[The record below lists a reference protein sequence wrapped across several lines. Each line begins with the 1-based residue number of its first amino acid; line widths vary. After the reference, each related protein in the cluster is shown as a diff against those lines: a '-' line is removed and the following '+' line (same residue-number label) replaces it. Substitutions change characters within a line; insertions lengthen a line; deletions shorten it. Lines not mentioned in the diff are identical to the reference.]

1 MKYLKFY
8 AVKLF
13 ILLINAVC
21 SSLLSYMFTLTLT
34 TDSEASMTST
44 VFYYLI
50 PMLFFFCFTFTLARN
65 IKAPTEEAMHSPE
78 YFAKF
83 GLREASVYMIF
94 LLPLLICGLCGAEFP
109 GIFDYLYRPHS
120 FLLRFMGGAFGVILN
135 FISVSLIFA
144 VVSSAAHFMSG
155 IKARKAASKLA
166 NQDDH
171 ESLYTTDSDYYED
184 YDEDY
189 EEESENDDDSDDD
202 DTSTESYDCDSEDE
216 EEDE

>member
-21 SSLLSYMFTLTLT
+21 SSLLSYMFALTLT
-34 TDSEASMTST
+34 TDYEASMTST

-65 IKAPTEEAMHSPE
+65 IKAPAEEAMHSLE

-83 GLREASVYMIF
+83 GLREASVYIIF
-94 LLPLLICGLCGAEFP
+94 LLPLLICGLCGAGLS
-109 GIFDYLYRPHS
+109 GIIDYLYRPHS
-120 FLLRFMGGAFGVILN
+120 FLLRFMSGAFGVILN

-144 VVSSAAHFMSG
+144 VVSSAAHFMTG
-155 IKARKAASKLA
+155 IKARKAASKPA
-166 NQDDH
+166 NQDNS
-171 ESLYTTDSDYYED
+171 ESFYAADGDDYED
-184 YDEDY
+184 YGDDY
-189 EEESENDDDSDDD
+189 ESESDDDSDND
-202 DTSTESYDCDSEDE
+202 DTSTESYDCDGEDE
-216 EEDE
+216 EKDE